1 MHLTRPGWSGDVPCQ
16 SIVEAMRQVGEA
28 AHDAAYDA
36 VEGDPLP
43 G

>member
-1 MHLTRPGWSGDVPCQ
+1 
-16 SIVEAMRQVGEA
+16 VEAMRQVGEA
-28 AHDAAYDA
+28 AQDAAYDA